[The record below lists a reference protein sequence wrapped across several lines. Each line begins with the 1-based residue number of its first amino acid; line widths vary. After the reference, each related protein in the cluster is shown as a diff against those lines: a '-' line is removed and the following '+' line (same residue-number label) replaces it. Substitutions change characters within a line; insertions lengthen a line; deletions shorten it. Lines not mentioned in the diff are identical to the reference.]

1 MKIVHISTSISG
13 GGAAIAAFRLHQNL
27 MKHSDIESDML
38 QRFHIKDKS
47 FAQDNNIYTANTSRS
62 IITRIRKRYNLHTEH
77 FNWVKLNKHP
87 KNYDIATFPTTSYR
101 LEDIPLVKE
110 ADIIHLHWVAE
121 FLNYPTF
128 FKNIKQPIIWT
139 LHDINPF
146 MGMFHFECDE
156 KANENIFGKLNKKI
170 RETKINA
177 INKKDNIH
185 VVCLSEWMKQK
196 SQSSLAF
203 RRYPHYLI
211 PNGLDLT
218 KYPSID
224 RTQAKIEAA
233 VNNNLKTLLIIGA
246 NLNSKAKG
254 FPIAL
259 EAINGINKEF
269 NLITVGS
276 GGEAIKINSNIH
288 HRHYNH
294 IDDISKLNSIYTAA
308 DLTVLPSREDNL
320 PNIMLESMTNGTPL
334 LSFTNGG
341 MAEHI
346 ITGVNGILANEISS
360 EALRKNINDF
370 LDNKYTFDNEK
381 IRLYAID
388 HFSEQSQTEKYIS
401 LYKEI
406 LNK

>member
-27 MKHSDIESDML
+27 MKHADIESDML
-38 QRFHIKDKS
+38 QRFYIEDKE

-62 IITRIRKRYNLHTEH
+62 IITRVRKKYNLHTEH
-77 FNWVKLNKHP
+77 FNWVELNKHP

-101 LEDIPLVKE
+101 LEDIPMVKD

-128 FKNIKQPIIWT
+128 FRNVKQPIVWT

-156 KANENIFGKLNKKI
+156 RANEEPFGKLNEEIRKRKI
-170 RETKINA
+170 KS
-177 INKKDNIH
+177 INKKDNIYI
-185 VVCLSEWMKQK
+185 VCLSEWMKKK

-203 RRYPHYLI
+203 KRYPHLLI

-218 KYPSID
+218 KYPSVD
-224 RTQAKIEAA
+224 RTQAKIEAG
-233 VNNNLKTLLIIGA
+233 VNNGLKTLLIIGA
-246 NLNSKAKG
+246 NLNSNAKG

-259 EAINGINKEF
+259 EAINGINKDI
-269 NLITVGS
+269 NLVTVGS
-276 GGEAIKINSNIH
+276 GGEAIKTNDNIH
-288 HRHYNH
+288 HIHFSH
-294 IDDISKLNSIYTAA
+294 INDISKLNSIYTAA

-320 PNIMLESMTNGTPL
+320 PNIMLESMINGTPL
-334 LSFTNGG
+334 VSFTNGG

-346 ITGVNGILANEISS
+346 NTGVNGILTNEISS
-360 EALRKNINDF
+360 KALGKNINDF
-370 LDNKYTFDNEK
+370 LDNKYTFDSEK
-381 IRLYAID
+381 IRQYAID